1 MCGLAGFLEPA
12 GFAQAEGEERAR
24 AMAQR
29 LVHRGPDDEGV
40 WSDGEAGV
48 CLAHRRLS
56 ILDLSPSGHQPMAS
70 AGGRFVTAFNGEIYN
85 YADLRR
91 ELESAGAAPAWR
103 GHSDTEVLLAGF
115 EAWGVAATAARTVG
129 MFALA
134 VWDRHERSLSLA
146 RDRMG
151 EKPLY
156 YGWQGGAFLFGSEL
170 RALRAHPAFAGT
182 VDRRALT
189 LLLRYAYVPAPYS
202 IHEGIAKLAPGTVL
216 TLPHGAS
223 EPVVRPYWTL
233 REAVEEGRRHPF
245 AGTDVEAVGELET
258 RLRAAVGLQM
268 VADVPL
274 GAFLSGGVDSST
286 IVALMQAQSSRP
298 VRTFTIGFH
307 EKAWDEAVHARAV
320 AAHLGTDHT
329 ELYVSPQDVLD
340 VVPGL
345 PDFYDEPFADASQVP
360 TILVARLARQHV
372 TVSLSGDAGDELFG
386 GYSRYFMARGLWD
399 RVRPLPAP
407 LRSLAARGLTG
418 VPARA
423 WDWLGRPVAGLLP
436 AGWRGRPL
444 GVRAHQFAE
453 LLKARSPDEIFHGIV
468 SHWHDPVSAVV
479 GGAEPTT
486 VLVDRSAWPPVADF
500 EQRMMYLDALSYLPD
515 DVLTKV
521 DRAAMSTS
529 LETRVPL
536 LDHRIV
542 EFAWT
547 LPTRLK
553 IREGRGKWILRQVL
567 DRYVPR
573 ELIERPKVGFGVP
586 LASWLRIDL
595 RDWAEELLDES
606 RLRREGYL
614 HPGPVRRKWR
624 EHLGGGQNWHHA
636 LWNVLMFQ
644 AWLEA
649 EGRGAR

>member
-1 MCGLAGFLEPA
+1 MCGLAGFLEPT
-12 GFAQAEGEERAR
+12 GFAQGDGEERAR

-40 WSDGEAGV
+40 WCDGAAGIG
-48 CLAHRRLS
+48 LAHRRLS

-85 YADLRR
+85 FTDLRR
-91 ELESAGAAPAWR
+91 ELEAAGAAPAWR

-115 EAWGVAATAARTVG
+115 EAWGVAATMARTVG

-134 VWDRHERSLSLA
+134 VWDRRERSLSLA

-156 YGWQGGAFLFGSEL
+156 YGWQGKSFLFGSEL
-170 RALRAHPAFAGT
+170 KALRAHPAFEGA

-202 IHEGIAKLAPGTVL
+202 IHEGIAKLPPGTVL
-216 TLPHGAS
+216 TLADGAR
-223 EPVVRPYWTL
+223 EPVVRPYWSL
-233 REAVEEGRRHPF
+233 NEAVDAGRRHPF
-245 AGTDVEAVGELET
+245 TGSDAEAVDELEK

-286 IVALMQAQSSRP
+286 IVALMQAQSSRS

-307 EKAWDEAVHARAV
+307 EKAWDEAGHARAV

-340 VVPGL
+340 IVPGL
-345 PDFYDEPFADASQVP
+345 PTFYDEPFADASQVP

-399 RVRPLPAP
+399 RVRTLPTP
-407 LRSLAARGLTG
+407 LRLLAARSLTG
-418 VPARA
+418 VPAGA
-423 WDWLGRPVAGLLP
+423 WDQLGRPVAGLMP

-444 GVRAHQFAE
+444 GVRAQQFAE
-453 LLKARSPDEIFHGIV
+453 LLKARSPEDIFHGIV

-479 GGAEPTT
+479 GGTEPAT
-486 VLVDRSAWPPVADF
+486 VLVDRSGWPHVADF

-515 DVLTKV
+515 DVLAKV
-521 DRAAMSTS
+521 DRAGMSTS

-542 EFAWT
+542 EFAWS

-567 DRYVPR
+567 DRHVPR

-586 LASWLRIDL
+586 LASWLRNDL
-595 RDWAEELLDES
+595 RDWAEDLLDES

-624 EHLGGGQNWHHA
+624 EHLDGGQSWHHA

-644 AWLEA
+644 AWLGEQ
-649 EGRGAR
+649 